1 MNIWKQS
8 RLRFRYFKV
17 KNIDLKDTTVRFLF
31 YWKFYSHLCD
41 NLLSDELDFIFS
53 LGFKAG
59 KIEFNFV
66 FLVKELSLSNLAS
79 SFSSS
84 GTIIWLVL
92 SRSDR

>member
-1 MNIWKQS
+1 MNIWKKS

-17 KNIDLKDTTVRFLF
+17 KNINLKDTTVGFLF
-31 YWKFYSHLCD
+31 TKFFSYLCD
-41 NLLSDELDFIFS
+41 NLLSVELDFIFS

-92 SRSDR
+92 SRSDH